1 MMPAKIYD
9 FRSDTVTRPTEA
21 MRRAMAEAEVGDDV
35 YGDDPTVN
43 VLQVKAARLLGKE
56 DALFVTSGTM
66 GNLLAALAFCQR
78 GDEVIMGEKGHTF
91 LHEAGGVSVLGGVVI
106 HTIPNQ
112 ADGTLGLDDLESAL
126 RSSDIHEPNSRM
138 VILENTQN
146 ACGGMALTVDYTNK
160 VADFARV
167 HGLAFHVDGA
177 RLFNAAIKLG
187 VPAAELVSQADSVT
201 FCLSKGLC
209 CPVGSVLCG
218 THDFIE
224 RARRLRKMLGGGMR
238 QAGILAAAGVYAL
251 DNMVDRLAEDHLRAS
266 QLAEGFADIR
276 ALRLAKGSPF
286 TNMVFVRVQ
295 ENSKLTSGE
304 LVAQSKENGILV
316 NESGRNELRFVT
328 HHDVGDEAVESCLK
342 VLHSLL

>member
-1 MMPAKIYD
+1 MADKIYD
-9 FRSDTVTRPTEA
+9 FRSDTVTRPTPA
-21 MRRAMAEAEVGDDV
+21 MRQVMAAAEVGDDV
-35 YGDDPTVN
+35 YRDDPTVN
-43 VLQVKAARLLGKE
+43 ALQVKAAQLLGKE
-56 DALFVTSGTM
+56 DSLFVTSGTM
-66 GNLLAALAFCQR
+66 GNLLAALAHCQR

-91 LHEAGGVSVLGGVVI
+91 LHEAGGVSALGGVVI
-106 HTIPNQ
+106 HTVPNQ
-112 ADGTLGLDDLESAL
+112 ADGTLSLLDLEGAL
-126 RSSDIHEPNSRM
+126 RSEDIHEPHSSL

-146 ACGGMALTVDYTNK
+146 ACGGMAISVDYTNQ
-160 VADFARV
+160 VATFTRE
-167 HGLAFHVDGA
+167 HSLSFHIDGA

-187 VPAAELVSQADSVT
+187 VPAAELVSEADSVT

-224 RARRLRKMLGGGMR
+224 RARRLRKMVGGGMR
-238 QAGILAAAGVYAL
+238 QAGILAAAGIYAL
-251 DNMVDRLAEDHLRAS
+251 DNMVDHLAEDHLRAS

-295 ENSKLTSGE
+295 QDSKLTSGE
-304 LVAQSKENGILV
+304 LVAQLKENGILV

-328 HHDVGDEAVESCLK
+328 HHDVGDEAVESCMK
-342 VLHSLL
+342 ILHSLL

>member
-1 MMPAKIYD
+1 MADKIYD
-9 FRSDTVTRPTEA
+9 FRSDTVTRPTAA
-21 MRRAMAEAEVGDDV
+21 MRQVMAAAEVGDDV
-35 YGDDPTVN
+35 YRDDPTVN
-43 VLQVKAARLLGKE
+43 ALQVKAAQLLGKE
-56 DALFVTSGTM
+56 DSLFVTSGTM
-66 GNLLAALAFCQR
+66 GNLLAALSHCQR

-91 LHEAGGVSVLGGVVI
+91 LHEAGGVSALGGVVI
-106 HTIPNQ
+106 HTVPNQ
-112 ADGTLGLDDLESAL
+112 ADGTLSLLDLEGAL
-126 RSSDIHEPNSRM
+126 RSEDIHEPHSSL

-146 ACGGMALTVDYTNK
+146 ACGGMAISVDYTNQ
-160 VADFARV
+160 VATFTRE
-167 HGLAFHVDGA
+167 HSLAFHIDGA

-187 VPAAELVSQADSVT
+187 VPAAELVSEADSVT

-224 RARRLRKMLGGGMR
+224 RARRLRKMVGGGMR

-266 QLAEGFADIR
+266 QLAEGFADIYG
-276 ALRLAKGSPF
+276 LRLAKGSPY

-304 LVAQSKENGILV
+304 LVAQLKENGILV
-316 NESGRNELRFVT
+316 NESGRNELRFVS
-328 HHDVGDEAVESCLK
+328 HHDVGDEAVENCLK